1 MEKKKRRRGSQ
12 KGNPHKLVKDGTSP
26 GFTGSR
32 SNRNLTE
39 AERRKCVEILAIND
53 FNYTKTL
60 KILEGEGF
68 KIAKS
73 TLFKYKKEFV
83 DEIENRPAMYIEKF
97 EEKLEK
103 RDDNLIE
110 KSFSVYEKIIKRMDE
125 LVPQERNLGV
135 LVTAVQALH
144 NILEGRRRAENFEKA
159 ADLIDQINERLI
171 AKKHEQKSKYP
182 GDIEDVPFEP
192 VK

>member
-1 MEKKKRRRGSQ
+1 MNKKGTVKNLIAGNT
-12 KGNPHKLVKDGTSP
+12 KGIL
-26 GFTGSR
+26 GSR
-32 SNRNLTE
+32 SRRNLTE
-39 AERRKCVEILAIND
+39 SERKKCVEILAIND
-53 FNYTKTL
+53 YNYTKTQ
-60 KILEGEGF
+60 KILEEQGI
-68 KIAKS
+68 KLSKS
-73 TLFKYKKEFV
+73 SLKNYKREFEH
-83 DEIENRPAMYIEKF
+83 EIENRPAMYIEKF

-125 LVPQERNLGV
+125 LVPQERNLYV

-182 GDIEDVPFEP
+182 GDIKDVPFEP
-192 VK
+192 VE